1 LQKQFIDNS
10 RELKYIRENKYTREG
25 KMDFRAPTIAAT
37 IRQQVTKRFTE
48 GLSNPEQ
55 GQQVLAE
62 LFEYLGN
69 PTDGFP
75 DWHPCLTA
83 IKTTSSSSQLSARF
97 PQIDHT
103 VEFVAGFLTCPYN
116 PKAADEL
123 VALANSTIGLEAKR
137 LDTPLW
143 ADGTHPVVVR
153 AWKIQLEADGTIPL
167 RDAMRWHIALMAEN
181 AEDAQVAETWWTMQA
196 SVLGSPFGGR
206 SSLFVNQTT
215 GGHLRKSMEVL
226 NDSGMFG
233 PIYEYSLGM
242 MPERQRD
249 KIGQILVR
257 TAIKVSGCTAGEF
270 EFQLAGQ
277 SCVAKIKD
285 TWDDGD
291 EFMMKVKVGENDL
304 NVTGFHYPSTN
315 KFQSTEPTGK
325 QKVAKIILGAG
336 L

>member
-1 LQKQFIDNS
+1 
-10 RELKYIRENKYTREG
+10 
-25 KMDFRAPTIAAT
+25 
-37 IRQQVTKRFTE
+37 
-48 GLSNPEQ
+48 
-55 GQQVLAE
+55 
-62 LFEYLGN
+62 
-69 PTDGFP
+69 
-75 DWHPCLTA
+75 
-83 IKTTSSSSQLSARF
+83 
-97 PQIDHT
+97 
-103 VEFVAGFLTCPYN
+103 VAGFLTCPYD

-123 VALANSTIGLEAKR
+123 VVLANSTQGLSARRLEA
-137 LDTPLW
+137 PLW

-153 AWKIQLEADGTIPL
+153 ASEIQLEADGTIPL

-181 AEDAQVAETWWTMQA
+181 VRNAQVAETWWTMR
-196 SVLGSPFGGR
+196 SSLLGRPFGGR

-215 GGHLRKSMEVL
+215 GGHLRKSLEVL

-233 PIYEYSLGM
+233 PIYEYSLDM

-285 TWDDGD
+285 TWDDGH
-291 EFMMKVKVGENDL
+291 EFMMNVKVGENDL
-304 NVTGFHYPSTN
+304 NITGFHYPETN

-325 QKVAKIILGAG
+325 QKVAKIILGARI
-336 L
+336 